1 MKKNIIL
8 VLSSI
13 LLGVLFTFFILNKE
27 NIYAKEDY
35 TVYAFQTGAY
45 STYDKAYQNI
55 NNISSI
61 IVSDN
66 NLYKIYCAIY
76 KDMDLVNK
84 MLNYYRQKNINIY
97 LKQIKV
103 SANFLKALEKY
114 EELLKKVDDNSTYE
128 QINQSILNLYLE
140 SIGGHENI

>member
-1 MKKNIIL
+1 
-8 VLSSI
+8 
-13 LLGVLFTFFILNKE
+13 
-27 NIYAKEDY
+27 
-35 TVYAFQTGAY
+35 
-45 STYDKAYQNI
+45 
-55 NNISSI
+55 
-61 IVSDN
+61 
-66 NLYKIYCAIY
+66 
-76 KDMDLVNK
+76 